1 VHPSI
6 MWTKLEALDTVHIV
20 RPPLEKLYDSLSD
33 EQKARFNAVEA
44 EVGQQATQPH
54 MPTREDRRRR
64 YWQALAVDRRPVL
77 GRDIVSVKAAGWWA
91 GADRRG
97 DIDWRL
103 ALIVPERKI
112 SHDRRRW
119 VRGSP
124 NVVRSNLRY

>member
-1 VHPSI
+1 MSKRQDS
-6 MWTKLEALDTVHIV
+6 MRWKRRSDS
-20 RPPLEKLYDSLSD
+20 RP
-33 EQKARFNAVEA
+33 
-44 EVGQQATQPH
+44 QPH

-124 NVVRSNLRY
+124 NVVRSNLRYRRYRRRLLMQEQPP